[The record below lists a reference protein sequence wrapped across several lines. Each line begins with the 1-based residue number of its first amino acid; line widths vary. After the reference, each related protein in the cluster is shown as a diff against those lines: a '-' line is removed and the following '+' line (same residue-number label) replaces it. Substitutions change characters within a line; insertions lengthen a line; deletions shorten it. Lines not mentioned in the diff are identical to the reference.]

1 MQHHCRLCASS
12 FFRVFV
18 VQKNKLKAY
27 LSYMKKIAIL
37 SLLFFAA
44 KSIIAQQRI
53 FLYPS
58 DAKGIM
64 IAGFDSLAP
73 FIDYYPAKQ
82 SSSNKTAVL
91 ICPGGGYSHLSWTK
105 EGTFPAQFCNEHGID
120 AFVLSYRL
128 NNAKQEGHKFPAAY
142 NDVTTAIRLIKSKS
156 AEFGIDPE
164 KLGVLGFSAGG
175 HLASCAGTML
185 LDANPNSTNPLE
197 KFSSKPAFL
206 VLLYPVITMDT
217 TFGHIGSRKMIL
229 GEHPNAALAD
239 SLSTEKRVTKNTPPT
254 MLILA
259 DDDKT
264 VPPMNSIVFYE
275 ALKKYNIKSSLHI
288 YDHGGH
294 GFGAAPTD
302 PILNQWP
309 TLALAWMAKLGFK

>member
-1 MQHHCRLCASS
+1 
-12 FFRVFV
+12 
-18 VQKNKLKAY
+18 
-27 LSYMKKIAIL
+27 MKKIIIL

-44 KSIIAQQRI
+44 NSIMAQQRI

-58 DAKGIM
+58 DEKGIM
-64 IAGFDSLAP
+64 ISGFDSLEP

-82 SSSNKTAVL
+82 SSTNKTAVL
-91 ICPGGGYSHLSWTK
+91 ICPGGGYSHLAWEK
-105 EGTFPAQFCNEHGID
+105 EGVVPAKFFNEHGID

-128 NNAKQEGHKFPAAY
+128 NNGKQQGHRYPAQY
-142 NDVTTAIRLIKSKS
+142 NDVTTAIRTIKSKAS
-156 AEFGIDPE
+156 DFGIDPE
-164 KLGVLGFSAGG
+164 KLGVMGFSAGG

-185 LDANPNSTNPLE
+185 LDANPNATNPLE
-197 KFSSKPAFL
+197 KFNSKPAFL

-229 GEHPNAALAD
+229 GEHPTSALAD
-239 SLSTEKRVTKNTPPT
+239 SLSTENRVTKNTPPT

-264 VPPMNSIVFYE
+264 VPPMNSVVFYE
-275 ALKKYNIKSSLHI
+275 ALKKYGIKSSMHI

-294 GFGAAPTD
+294 GFGTAPAD

-309 TLALAWMAKLGFK
+309 ALALAWMARLGFK